1 MMSYSRAD
9 RVGGLIQQTLSD
21 ILLKEVKDP
30 RLELTTITDVKMTRD
45 LRIARI
51 YFSTPGGAEKIEAVQ
66 QGFESALG
74 FVKFTLARRLGL
86 RYMPDLEFYHDNSFD
101 HGAHIE
107 KLLRSLSTKS

>member
-1 MMSYSRAD
+1 MTAYSRAD

-51 YFSTPGGAEKIEAVQ
+51 YFSAPGGAEKIEAVQ
-66 QGFESALG
+66 
-74 FVKFTLARRLGL
+74 
-86 RYMPDLEFYHDNSFD
+86 
-101 HGAHIE
+101 
-107 KLLRSLSTKS
+107 

>member
-1 MMSYSRAD
+1 MMPYSRAD

-21 ILLKEVKDP
+21 ILLKEIKDP

-51 YFSTPGGAEKIEAVQ
+51 YFANPGGPEKIAAVQ
-66 QGFESALG
+66 QGFKSALG
-74 FVKFTLARRLGL
+74 FVKITLARRLDL
-86 RYMPDLEFYHDNSFD
+86 PYMPDLEFYYDTSFD